1 MIDDSLYLE
10 RNGPASRLRNSKMT
24 FIAYLNSYNPY
35 HFSTP
40 KGSFPAGDYLVLVI
54 GPLYMYSD
62 MVIIKASL
70 RASDLS

>member
-1 MIDDSLYLE
+1 
-10 RNGPASRLRNSKMT
+10 MT

-40 KGSFPAGDYLVLVI
+40 KGSFPAGDCLVLVI
-54 GPLYMYSD
+54 GLLYMYSD
-62 MVIIKASL
+62 MVIVKASL